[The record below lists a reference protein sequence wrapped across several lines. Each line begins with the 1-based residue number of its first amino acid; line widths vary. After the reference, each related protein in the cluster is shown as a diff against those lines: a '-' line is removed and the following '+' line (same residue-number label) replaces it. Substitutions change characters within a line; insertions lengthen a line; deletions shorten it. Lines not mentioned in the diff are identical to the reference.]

1 MAFLIGGANTL
12 DDAYEI
18 SNSLRFNDDDSPS
31 LSRANDSGGSNTTGT
46 LSFWAKRCEI
56 NTSYL
61 FYARSDDSN
70 VFNVYFSNAATS
82 RLEIRS
88 TQGGSTDFQY
98 KTNMKFRDPAAW
110 YHVVIA
116 IDTTDGTAAD
126 RCKLFVNGSR
136 ITSFETQTNF
146 DQNDTIELFQSDATV
161 YVGGEFEG
169 GTIGSNTNDG
179 YIADLNFVDGT
190 QYDASYFGKTN
201 ANGVWVPKKF
211 TGTQGTN
218 GFRLEFQQTGTSANA
233 SGMGAD
239 TSGNGNHLT
248 PSNLAAGDVTTDT
261 PTNNFAT
268 LNPLNSSA
276 NATLSEGNTKHTNDG
291 GNDQASAA
299 TMGFANGKWYWE
311 IKCVDKAEVGI
322 NLNSDILQLS
332 NDSSVGFNDANV
344 KATALVTNS
353 AGGSNDLRHNGSNES
368 ITSVSVSDND
378 IINIAVDADNGKIWF
393 GKAGTWFGSGD
404 PAAGSNESKDFSG
417 EYTSGNFIT
426 PVGLIATGDG
436 DIYEANFGNPSFSI
450 SSGNADGNGY
460 GNFEYAVPSGFY
472 ALCTKNLA
480 EYG

>member
-1 MAFLIGGANTL
+1 MVFPVIGGTQSTGY
-12 DDAYEI
+12 DIE
-18 SNSLRFNDDDSPS
+18 NSLRFNDDDNPS
-31 LSRANDSGGSNTTGT
+31 LSRANDSGGSNTAGT

-70 VFNVYFSNAATS
+70 VFNVYFSNTATS

-98 KTNMKFRDPAAW
+98 KTNMKFRDVSAW
-110 YHVVIA
+110 YHIVIA

-146 DQNDTIELFQSDATV
+146 DQNDTIEWFQSDATV
-161 YVGGEFEG
+161 YVSGEFEG
-169 GTIGSNTNDG
+169 GTIANSNDG

-190 QYDASYFGKTN
+190 QYDASYFGETN
-201 ANGVWVPKKF
+201 DNGVWIPKKF

-248 PSNLAAGDVTTDT
+248 PSNLAATDVTVDT
-261 PTNNFAT
+261 PTNNFCT
-268 LNPLNSSA
+268 LNPLDNYFQA
-276 NATLSEGNTKHTNDG
+276 ATFAEGNTKITTN
-291 GNDQASAA
+291 ASNYSASSS
-299 TMGFANGKWYWE
+299 TIGVANGKWYFE
-311 IKCVDKAEVGI
+311 A
-322 NLNSDILQLS
+322 
-332 NDSSVGFNDANV
+332 
-344 KATALVTNS
+344 KATDVHDSLIGVSGQTETSSSNGLGQNANQVGYLSSGN
-353 AGGSNDLRHNGSNES
+353 ARKGGSD
-368 ITSVSVSDND
+368 TSTGYASYTDND
-378 IINIAVDADNGKIWF
+378 IIGVALDIDNSKIYF
-393 GKAGTWFGSGD
+393 SKNGTYQASGD
-404 PAAGSNESKDFSG
+404 PANNSNGFALTAVASTSTGFYTPSVGDNGSSAAIWE
-417 EYTSGNFIT
+417 I
-426 PVGLIATGDG
+426 
-436 DIYEANFGNPSFSI
+436 NFGNAPFSI
-450 SSGNADGNGY
+450 SSGNSDANGY
-460 GNFEYAVPSGFY
+460 GNFEYAVPSGYY

>member
-1 MAFLIGGANTL
+1 MVFPVIGGDGKPTG
-12 DDAYEI
+12 YEI
-18 SNSLRFNDDDSPS
+18 ENSLRFNDDDNPS
-31 LSRANDSGGSNTTGT
+31 LSRANDSGGSNTAGT

-70 VFNVYFSNAATS
+70 VFNVYFSNTATS

-98 KTNMKFRDPAAW
+98 KTNMKFRDVSAW
-110 YHVVIA
+110 YHIVIA

-146 DQNDTIELFQSDATV
+146 DQNDTIEWFQSDATV
-161 YVGGEFEG
+161 YVSGEFEG
-169 GTIGSNTNDG
+169 GTIANSNDG

-190 QYDASYFGKTN
+190 QYDASYFGETN
-201 ANGVWVPKKF
+201 DNGVWIPKKF

-248 PSNLAAGDVTTDT
+248 PSNLAATDVTTDT

-268 LNPLNSSA
+268 LNPLAVGA
-276 NATLSEGNTKHTNDG
+276 NTNKAYSEGNTKVLASG
-291 GNDQASAA
+291 GSGQPWKHALGTIGVS
-299 TMGFANGKWYWE
+299 NGKWYWE
-311 IKCVDKAEVGI
+311 CKAIISGIVIAGVTDADTTSSYEDDALDEGVYYRSSNGYKYVGG
-322 NLNSDILQLS
+322 S
-332 NDSSVGFNDANV
+332 DSSYGNTFDN
-344 KATALVTNS
+344 
-353 AGGSNDLRHNGSNES
+353 
-368 ITSVSVSDND
+368 ND
-378 IINIAVDADNGKIWF
+378 IIGVALDMDNKKIYF
-393 GKAGTWFGSGD
+393 SKNGTFQNSGD
-404 PAAGSNESKDFSG
+404 P
-417 EYTSGNFIT
+417 TSGSTGTGALSVSSFSTLLPDVIQ
-426 PVGLIATGDG
+426 GDG
-436 DIYEANFGNPSFSI
+436 SDGWQLNFGNAPFAI
-450 SSGNADGNGY
+450 SSGNADANGY
-460 GNFEYAVPSGFY
+460 GEFEYAVPSGY
-472 ALCTKNLA
+472 YSLCTKNLA

>member
-1 MAFLIGGANTL
+1 MVFPVIGGDGKPTG
-12 DDAYEI
+12 YEI
-18 SNSLRFNDDDSPS
+18 ENSLRFNDDDNPS
-31 LSRANDSGGSNTTGT
+31 LSRANDSGGSNTAGT

-70 VFNVYFSNAATS
+70 VFNVYFSNTATS

-98 KTNMKFRDPAAW
+98 KTNMKFRDVSAW
-110 YHVVIA
+110 YHIVIA

-146 DQNDTIELFQSDATV
+146 DQNDTIEWFQSDATV
-161 YVGGEFEG
+161 YVSGEFEG
-169 GTIGSNTNDG
+169 GTIANSNDG

-190 QYDASYFGKTN
+190 QYDASYFGETN
-201 ANGVWVPKKF
+201 DNGVWIPKKF

-248 PSNLAAGDVTTDT
+248 PSNLAATDVTVDT
-261 PTNNFAT
+261 PTNNFCT
-268 LNPLNSSA
+268 LNPLDNYFQA
-276 NATLSEGNTKHTNDG
+276 ATFAEGNTKITTN
-291 GNDQASAA
+291 ASNYSASSS
-299 TMGFANGKWYWE
+299 TIGVANGKWYFE
-311 IKCVDKAEVGI
+311 A
-322 NLNSDILQLS
+322 
-332 NDSSVGFNDANV
+332 
-344 KATALVTNS
+344 KATDVHDSLIGVSGQTETSSSNGLGQNANQVGYLSSGN
-353 AGGSNDLRHNGSNES
+353 ARKGGSD
-368 ITSVSVSDND
+368 TSTGYASYTDND
-378 IINIAVDADNGKIWF
+378 IIGVALDIDNSKIYF
-393 GKAGTWFGSGD
+393 SKNGTYQASGD
-404 PAAGSNESKDFSG
+404 PANNSNGFALTAVASTSTGFYTPSVGDNGSSAAIWE
-417 EYTSGNFIT
+417 I
-426 PVGLIATGDG
+426 
-436 DIYEANFGNPSFSI
+436 NFGNAPFSI
-450 SSGNADGNGY
+450 SSGNADANGY
-460 GNFEYAVPSGFY
+460 GNFEYAVPSGYY

>member
-1 MAFLIGGANTL
+1 MVFPVIGGTQSTGY
-12 DDAYEI
+12 DIE
-18 SNSLRFNDDDSPS
+18 NSLRFNDDDNPS
-31 LSRANDSGGSNTTGT
+31 LSRANDSGGSNTAGT

-70 VFNVYFSNAATS
+70 VFNVYFSNTATS

-98 KTNMKFRDPAAW
+98 KTNMKFRDVSAW
-110 YHVVIA
+110 YHIVIA

-146 DQNDTIELFQSDATV
+146 DQNDTIEWFQSDATV
-161 YVGGEFEG
+161 YVSGEFEG
-169 GTIGSNTNDG
+169 GTIANSNDG

-190 QYDASYFGKTN
+190 QYDASYFGETN
-201 ANGVWVPKKF
+201 DNGVWIPKKF

-248 PSNLAAGDVTTDT
+248 PSNLAATDVTVDT
-261 PTNNFAT
+261 PTNNFCT
-268 LNPLNSSA
+268 LNPLDNYFQA
-276 NATLSEGNTKHTNDG
+276 ATFAEGNTKITTN
-291 GNDQASAA
+291 ASNYSASSS
-299 TMGFANGKWYWE
+299 TIGVANGKWYFE
-311 IKCVDKAEVGI
+311 A
-322 NLNSDILQLS
+322 
-332 NDSSVGFNDANV
+332 
-344 KATALVTNS
+344 KATDVHDSLIGVSGQTETSSSNGLGQNANQVGYLSSGN
-353 AGGSNDLRHNGSNES
+353 ARKGGSD
-368 ITSVSVSDND
+368 TSTGYASYTDND
-378 IINIAVDADNGKIWF
+378 IIGVALDIDNSKIYF
-393 GKAGTWFGSGD
+393 SKNGTYQASGD
-404 PAAGSNESKDFSG
+404 PANNSNGFALTAVASTSTGFYTPSVGDNGSSAAIWE
-417 EYTSGNFIT
+417 I
-426 PVGLIATGDG
+426 
-436 DIYEANFGNPSFSI
+436 NFGNAPFSI
-450 SSGNADGNGY
+450 SSGNADANGY
-460 GNFEYAVPSGFY
+460 GNFEYAVPSGYY